1 MANTTEIAKVEQS
14 MTDRED
20 TVVSTPG
27 LLRYYH
33 KYENGI
39 LGLTAVII
47 FLILWELI
55 VYFGLVKPLL
65 ISSPT
70 RIAIAAQWLFTHG
83 FLEDI
88 RISATEFVVG
98 YAIAVLFGIP
108 LGILLGWYRRLN
120 ATFDPFVSALYAT
133 PRVALLPLLIL
144 WLGIGVKSKMAVVFL
159 GAFFPVLVNTLAG
172 VKTIDEGLL
181 KCARSFGASDRQIFG
196 TLALPS
202 AVPFVI
208 TGMRLG
214 AGRGLVGVVVGE
226 LVAATGGVGYMMS
239 IAGATFQTD
248 KVFVGIILLALSGY
262 LLVELLKRLEARFES
277 WRPEHG

>member
-1 MANTTEIAKVEQS
+1 MANTTEIVKVEPG
-14 MTDRED
+14 
-20 TVVSTPG
+20 TVEAETTVAAEP
-27 LLRYYH
+27 LLLSLYR

-39 LGLTAVII
+39 LGLVSVII
-47 FLILWELI
+47 FLLLWEL
-55 VYFGLVKPLL
+55 VVALGLIKPLL

-70 RIAIAAQWLFTHG
+70 RIVVAAQWLFGHD
-83 FLEDI
+83 FLDDI

-98 YAIAVLFGIP
+98 YAMAVAFGIP

-159 GAFFPVLVNTLAG
+159 GAFFPVLVNTLSG

-181 KCARSFGASDRQIFG
+181 KCARSFGANDRQIFT

-262 LLVELLKRLEARFES
+262 LLVELLKRLEARFDS
-277 WRPEHG
+277 WRPERD